1 MHQGESYQD
10 FVKCKG
16 GGGGVFFDHSY
27 NNKMKLRVFSQNL

>member
-10 FVKCKG
+10 FVKCK

>member
-10 FVKCKG
+10 FVKCK
-16 GGGGVFFDHSY
+16 GGGVFFDHSY